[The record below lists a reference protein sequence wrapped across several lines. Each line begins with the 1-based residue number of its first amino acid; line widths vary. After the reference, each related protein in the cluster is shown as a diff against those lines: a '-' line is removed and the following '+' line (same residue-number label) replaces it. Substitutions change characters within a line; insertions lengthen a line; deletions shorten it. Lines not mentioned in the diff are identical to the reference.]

1 VPVGPAAAG
10 VAGTAGAAESGSGRV
25 PNYAGIKAE
34 VFVVV
39 PVLTL
44 MGLSDE
50 PADLEG
56 YGPIDEDTARELAVN
71 APSFKRLLTHP
82 ETGALLS
89 YGRDRYGVP
98 KDLQKLVRL
107 RDRRCRGVGCNR
119 AARTCEIDHSMPYPR
134 GATEESNLKALCKLN
149 HLLKTAKM
157 WADVQHRDGRVEWTS
172 PAGRKYS
179 NTPDGPLPEMRPV
192 PDIAHLID
200 KAKNQAGPTAVPET
214 ARGNVGEGETAPQAG
229 SRAGAD
235 SGYATKSG
243 AEANRGVEGKQT
255 PGVTTPNDVDDPP
268 PF

>member
-119 AARTCEIDHSMPYPR
+119 AARDCEIDHSIPYPR

-179 NTPDGPLPEMRPV
+179 NTPDGPLPEMRPI
-192 PDIAHLID
+192 PDIAHLIE
-200 KAKNQAGPTAVPET
+200 KAKNQSQPPATGMAGDGTRENSGMGDTGPGAKPGVEVNS
-214 ARGNVGEGETAPQAG
+214 GV
-229 SRAGAD
+229 GAD
-235 SGYATKSG
+235 SGI
-243 AEANRGVEGKQT
+243 EGKQA
-255 PGVTTPNDVDDPP
+255 PDATTSSDADDPP